1 MSSLKKQALHGAFW
15 SFAERFGQQGVQ
27 FVISVILARL
37 LEPKDFGVLGMIMI
51 FVALA
56 QSVID
61 SGFGQALIQK
71 QAATHVDESTVF
83 WFNIMSGLAMAAA
96 LCVAAPWIASFYDVP
111 LLIPVTRLFSLNL
124 IINSFGLVQN
134 ALLTKEMLF
143 KKRMMAA
150 MAGILA
156 SSVVGIAMAWR
167 GYGVWSLIVQ
177 GLVMNAVY
185 TIGLWMVH
193 PWRPAFVFSPGSFR
207 GLWKF
212 GSNMLFSGLLTTF
225 FDNIYMVIIGKV
237 YSATELGFYQRGQ
250 RLMLLTSSSLS
261 QVASQVNFPLM
272 SKMQNDPERMQ
283 RAFGKVLQTTM
294 LIVMPMMIGL
304 AVVAPDFIRVLLGE
318 KWMPCVPYL
327 QLLCIVGVFFPMH
340 LLNLTVVLA
349 LGRSDIHFRLE
360 LIKKVLIILSIAVT
374 FRYGVIAML
383 WGQIV
388 YSVLFLV
395 LNTFYVGRF
404 LQYGLLRQL
413 ESLRLIIIAS
423 GLMALAAW
431 GAGHLF
437 SWPAFGTLLLQ
448 TAAGMVVFLLFE
460 WAFREPVFCEGLAAV
475 RSRLQQRLK

>member
-83 WFNIMSGLAMAAA
+83 WFNIASGLAMAAA
-96 LCVAAPWIASFYDVP
+96 LCAAAPWIASFYDVP

-150 MAGILA
+150 MAGILV

-225 FDNIYMVIIGKV
+225 FDNIYMVIIGKG

-250 RLMLLTSSSLS
+250 RLMLLTSSALS

-272 SKMQNDPERMQ
+272 SKMQDDPARMQ

-327 QLLCIVGVFFPMH
+327 QLLCIVGVFFPIH

-388 YSVLFLV
+388 YSVLFLA
-395 LNTFYVGRF
+395 LNTFYVHRF
-404 LQYGLLRQL
+404 LQYGLIRQFG
-413 ESLRLIIIAS
+413 SIRLIVAAS

-448 TAAGMVVFLLFE
+448 TATGMVVFLLAE
-460 WAFREPVFCEGLAAV
+460 WAFKEPVFCEGLAAV
-475 RSRLQQRLK
+475 KSRLQQRLK